1 VVSARAKPKTMVVKL
16 RWLVFAM
23 VSVALIPLAVV
34 AILAISTA
42 HRDQRADLDRALLE
56 QARALGVAVD
66 RQVETAIAAL
76 QGLATSSDLET
87 GDLARFREQ
96 ALRAKEARKDWLTV
110 ALIDPSGRQLLN
122 LLRPPGTPLA
132 GVGSGELFQRTVR
145 TLKPEVSD
153 LAMGVTA
160 ERWTIVVN
168 VPLLRDGALR
178 YILSA
183 VMTPDGFASILAAA
197 KIPDGS
203 VGTIADRKGVVVA
216 TTRDQ
221 DRRVG
226 RPASSDAGGLA
237 RPDGESVLPDTLDGQ
252 GVYTASSR
260 APASHFAVHITV
272 PAEQL
277 EAQLRRSLGLLS
289 GTAAAAFAVAL
300 GLALFVGRR
309 VSRRMAGLSDVVTAF
324 SRGETTPAMP
334 HFWVAEFSSMTRS
347 LSEAMA
353 LLRTRTE
360 ALEASE
366 RRYRATFERNLAAMC
381 LTRADGRVVACNEA
395 AARLAGYATP
405 AEMLGS
411 DIAER
416 YVDQKDR
423 QQLVERIRA
432 DGFAHNV
439 ELQFR
444 RRDGRLIWV
453 LANVVRATDPAEA
466 DYEATLI
473 DITEHKAAEE
483 LRSIARLA
491 NTAAHEINNPLTTI
505 IGRLEMLRAESSLS
519 PQVQERLG
527 QAQAA
532 AARIR
537 QLVVDMNQLTRIEPM
552 ERGSSTLPEMI
563 DIRKSAGGASSAGA
577 PEGSPTS

>member
-1 VVSARAKPKTMVVKL
+1 MVVKL

-23 VSVALIPLAVV
+23 VSVALVPLAVV

-56 QARALGVAVD
+56 GARALGVAVD

-76 QGLATSSDLET
+76 QGLATSGDLET
-87 GDLARFREQ
+87 GDLGRFREQ

-110 ALIDPSGRQLLN
+110 AVIEPSGRQLVN
-122 LLRPPGTPLA
+122 LLRPPGTTLA
-132 GVGSGELFQRTVR
+132 GVGSSELFQRTVR

-153 LAMGVTA
+153 LTMGVTA
-160 ERWTIVVN
+160 QRWTIVVN

-197 KIPDGS
+197 TLPEGS

-221 DRRVG
+221 EHRVG
-226 RPASSDAGGLA
+226 RPVWSGDGGRA
-237 RPDGESVLPDTLDGQ
+237 RTGGEGVLPDALDGREA
-252 GVYTASSR
+252 YTVSSL
-260 APASHFAVHITV
+260 APASQFAVGITV
-272 PAEQL
+272 PAEQI
-277 EAQLRRSLGLLS
+277 EGPLRRSLGLLS

-334 HFWVAEFSSMTRS
+334 HFWVAEFASMTRS

-360 ALEASE
+360 ALEVSE
-366 RRYRATFERNLAAMC
+366 RRYRATFERNLAGMV
-381 LTRADGRVVACNEA
+381 LTRADGRVVSCNEA
-395 AARLAGYATP
+395 AARMAGYETP
-405 AEMLGS
+405 AELVGRN
-411 DIAER
+411 IAEH
-416 YVDQKDR
+416 YANPKDR
-423 QQLVERIRA
+423 EQLVERIRA
-432 DGFAHNV
+432 DGSARNV

-444 RRDGRLIWV
+444 RHDGLTVWV
-453 LANVVRATDPAEA
+453 LASVVRATDLAEA

-505 IGRLEMLRAESSLS
+505 IGRLEMLRAESSL
-519 PQVQERLG
+519 PAQVQERVG

-532 AARIR
+532 AERIR
-537 QLVVDMNQLTRIEPM
+537 QLVVDMHQLTRVEPL
-552 ERGSSTLPEMI
+552 EHGSAGLPEMI
-563 DIRKSAGGASSAGA
+563 DIRKSAGGPSDAGA
-577 PEGSPTS
+577 PRGGTTS

>member
-1 VVSARAKPKTMVVKL
+1 MVVKL

-23 VSVALIPLAVV
+23 VSVALVPLAVV

-76 QGLATSSDLET
+76 QGLATSGDLET

-122 LLRPPGTPLA
+122 LLRSPGTPLA
-132 GVGSGELFQRTVR
+132 GVASGELFQRTVR

-153 LAMGVTA
+153 LTMGVTA
-160 ERWTIVVN
+160 QRWTIVVN
-168 VPLLRDGALR
+168 VPLLRDGTLR

-183 VMTPDGFASILAAA
+183 VMTPDGFASVLAAA

-221 DRRVG
+221 EQRVG
-226 RPASSDAGGLA
+226 RPASPGEGGLA
-237 RPDGESVLPDTLDGQ
+237 PTGGEGVLPDTLG
-252 GVYTASSR
+252 GREAYTASSR
-260 APASHFAVHITV
+260 APASQFAVGITV

-277 EAQLRRSLGLLS
+277 EAPLRRSLGLLS
-289 GTAAAAFAVAL
+289 GTAAAAFGVAL
-300 GLALFVGRR
+300 ALALFVGRR

-334 HFWVAEFSSMTRS
+334 HFWVAEFTSMTRS
-347 LSEAMA
+347 LAEAMA

-360 ALEASE
+360 ALEVSE

-405 AEMLGS
+405 AEMVGS
-411 DIAER
+411 DIGER

-423 QQLVERIRA
+423 QQLVERIQA

-444 RRDGRLIWV
+444 RRDGLRIWV
-453 LANVVRATDPAEA
+453 LASVVRATDLAEA

-473 DITEHKAAEE
+473 DLTEHKAAEE

-505 IGRLEMLRAESSLS
+505 IGRLEMLRAESSL
-519 PQVQERLG
+519 PAQVQERIG
-527 QAQAA
+527 QAQGAA
-532 AARIR
+532 ERIR
-537 QLVVDMNQLTRIEPM
+537 QLVVDMHQLTRVEPL
-552 ERGSSTLPEMI
+552 EHGSAGLPEMI
-563 DIRKSAGGASSAGA
+563 DIRKSAGGSSGAGA
-577 PEGSPTS
+577 PRGGTTP